1 MAINSASLEWVYLW
15 TCTQICGHWIPT
27 SPRKMGSGAAR
38 TWPEVRTYTCC
49 CCWSEHSL
57 LPGCRCQGHERQVPS
72 TAQGKAHA
80 PSAHIP
86 CLCTLRG
93 GDSNLNLASWQPL
106 PWLEGF
112 FFWRGW
118 WEAVG
123 LTTSARWLWWQ
134 KPGPLWTLAGWW
146 WSFIKAWSIITLWP
160 PEGHG
165 FTRNAGQKAP
175 APPTAYRFLESTT
188 YVTTLENKSTH
199 FSFLTDNKV
208 QGKQNELFTVSKAF
222 QYSITSNS
230 SIIITTVIITLRLVP
245 KGTALPLR
253 KKKISTQLKF
263 RVCCILFFFFFG
275 FSMYWS
281 IMEATLKH
289 LFF

>member
-112 FFWRGW
+112 FF
-118 WEAVG
+118 
-123 LTTSARWLWWQ
+123 
-134 KPGPLWTLAGWW
+134 LAGVVGG
-146 WSFIKAWSIITLWP
+146 SGVDNICSVALMA
-160 PEGHG
+160 E
-165 FTRNAGQKAP
+165 TR
-175 APPTAYRFLESTT
+175 
-188 YVTTLENKSTH
+188 TTLNPCWVVVVFHQSLIHHHLMATGGTWFHSECWAESPGSPNGLP
-199 FSFLTDNKV
+199 FSGKYYICDNIR
-208 QGKQNELFTVSKAF
+208 E
-222 QYSITSNS
+222 
-230 SIIITTVIITLRLVP
+230 
-245 KGTALPLR
+245 
-253 KKKISTQLKF
+253 
-263 RVCCILFFFFFG
+263 
-275 FSMYWS
+275 
-281 IMEATLKH
+281 
-289 LFF
+289 